1 MPKQDFKSGP
11 LLGSDNKD
19 IIGLV
24 LNYILTS
31 SSRPSTENIPAVIRD
46 FLKSR
51 FVSSTHAVAGPETS
65 HLVTLGLIICFLSF
79 IFQLTWFTIGLRYSK
94 LSNSHWVFR
103 NNERGLFVPNTRFLM
118 AILGAIFTLL
128 LVSETVLLILD
139 MNGFATLKD
148 RIIIAGFKWMPLWLS
163 SWVYVW
169 GMGSSIYTTYSQVPH
184 GILGKLVGCKRSALA
199 FNTMVFTSLVFI
211 ILYETTTVF
220 FAGYGLMSRLD
231 SFHRISARFETMAA
245 LYNPQT
251 FTIDE
256 NLLPELPGLLEL
268 TVSFANWLKDF
279 RFLLY
284 SRLAWFFGFIC
295 ISLPLY
301 YTYFR
306 MIQKM
311 KMYRRSITPKSIS
324 SLGQPFSAEE
334 NGYRVRCHSP
344 SSQFSTFWG
353 FIVSDSTHLIL
364 ASLLSLVHAL
374 VEVTLMIRFI
384 CLLKKSGNVSA
395 QVTLLTKTAVT
406 NNFIFAFTG
415 LLPSWMFSA
424 RSRLNHKTDAPTG
437 TSTHTPQLNPRVNPM
452 RSVTNDLFDSWTI
465 TPSVMGELHQIP
477 EVMKQES
484 YFVVAR
490 PRLKHFPDI
499 SSVKQFC
506 PQDVSKMV
514 VDELHPKGIV

>member
-139 MNGFATLKD
+139 MNGFALD
-148 RIIIAGFKWMPLWLS
+148 SNGCHCGCLAGYMFGEWE
-163 SWVYVW
+163 
-169 GMGSSIYTTYSQVPH
+169 
-184 GILGKLVGCKRSALA
+184 A
-199 FNTMVFTSLVFI
+199 VFTPHIHKFLTAYLESLW
-211 ILYETTTVF
+211 
-220 FAGYGLMSRLD
+220 D
-231 SFHRISARFETMAA
+231 
-245 LYNPQT
+245 
-251 FTIDE
+251 
-256 NLLPELPGLLEL
+256 
-268 TVSFANWLKDF
+268 ANWLKDF

-415 LLPSWMFSA
+415 LLPSWMFFA